1 MERNIFLIFGKT
13 GTGKTT
19 LAKKLFSEYK
29 RIIIV
34 DSLAEYQNGII
45 FYTYEDFRDYILF
58 KTDRENFR
66 YILRFTT
73 DDEIEQMFNLVF
85 DLTDFVLVL
94 EEAEIYISPYTK
106 KSNFLRLVNYGR
118 HREISIIGIARRTS
132 ELSLQLRAQ
141 VNKIY
146 SFKQTEIQDIEKME
160 KLGLIGLDK
169 LEKYKF
175 IEHSY

>member
-19 LAKKLFSEYK
+19 LAKKLLSEYK

-169 LEKYKF
+169 LEKYKY
-175 IEHSY
+175 IEHTY